1 MNRAITITTT
11 FPRRVAGSAATKHA
25 MASHATAPDTSGCHH
40 CKSPGHRGGFATTTR
55 ELGLASSSMKVTTF
69 VLLAVALAAC
79 SSPTAPPSS
88 PTTQMTTAPPAAAAP
103 PAAVTTT
110 AGGAAPHSQL
120 LPDLAL
126 PPGSTSSGA
135 KDGIEV
141 WEVPASAGAQSDV
154 VAYLRAELPLSK
166 PYNGLPWCEDMSSGD
181 YTEWH
186 WGDSRDMFE
195 VNVTDMTVTFKR
207 GPDMYGCVK

>member
-1 MNRAITITTT
+1 MTDDSTKPG
-11 FPRRVAGSAATKHA
+11 PRPKH
-25 MASHATAPDTSGCHH
+25 
-40 CKSPGHRGGFATTTR
+40 R
-55 ELGLASSSMKVTTF
+55 
-69 VLLAVALAAC
+69 VLLIVGGLILAAILADAGC
-79 SSPTAPPSS
+79 GTSSSPTAS
-88 PTTQMTTAPPAAAAP
+88 TTTASKTTTAPMTAAP
-103 PAAVTTT
+103 ATTT
-110 AGGAAPHSQL
+110 ANGPAPHSQL

-135 KDGIEV
+135 TDGIEV
-141 WEVPASAGAQSDV
+141 WKVPASAGAQSDV

-166 PYNGLPWCEDMSSGD
+166 PYDGLPWCEDMSSGD